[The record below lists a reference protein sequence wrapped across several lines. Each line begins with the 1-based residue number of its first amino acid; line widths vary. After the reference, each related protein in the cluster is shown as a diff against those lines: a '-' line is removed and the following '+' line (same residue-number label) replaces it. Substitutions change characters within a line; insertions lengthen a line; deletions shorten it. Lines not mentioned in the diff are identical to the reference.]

1 MKNLAITSAKVHV
14 EMDYYLTG
22 SVLKGTVES
31 GCSEVRTH
39 FDVESDESE
48 DSIREIIRLAK
59 KGCFVENM
67 IQTAVPLK
75 SSISLNGKEIAQSL
89 DAPALIAESNP
100 AEIREEAL
108 Q

>member
-14 EMDYYLTG
+14 EMDYYLAG
-22 SVLKGTVES
+22 SVLRGTVES

-39 FDVESDESE
+39 FDVESAESV

-59 KGCFVENM
+59 RGCFVENM

-75 SSISLNGKEIAQSL
+75 SSITVIGEEITVDL
-89 DAPALIAESNP
+89 DG
-100 AEIREEAL
+100 
-108 Q
+108 

>member
-39 FDVESDESE
+39 FDVESAESAE
-48 DSIREIIRLAK
+48 SIREIIRLAK
-59 KGCFVENM
+59 RGCYGFRYL
-67 IQTAVPLK
+67 P
-75 SSISLNGKEIAQSL
+75 SDSIG
-89 DAPALIAESNP
+89 
-100 AEIREEAL
+100 
-108 Q
+108 

>member
-39 FDVESDESE
+39 FDVESAESAE
-48 DSIREIIRLAK
+48 SIREIIRLAK
-59 KGCFVENM
+59 RGCFVENM
-67 IQTAVPLK
+67 IRTAVPLK
-75 SSISLNGKEIAQSL
+75 SSFVLNGEEITVDL
-89 DAPALIAESNP
+89 DG
-100 AEIREEAL
+100 
-108 Q
+108 

>member
-39 FDVESDESE
+39 FEVESGEPE
-48 DSIREIIRLAK
+48 ESIREIIRLAK
-59 KGCFVENM
+59 RGCFVENM
-67 IQTAVPLK
+67 IRTAVPLK
-75 SSISLNGKEIAQSL
+75 SSIALNGSEIAL
-89 DAPALIAESNP
+89 DLGD
-100 AEIREEAL
+100 
-108 Q
+108 